1 MEDSKKR
8 RLEEETD
15 AILTKRPKAD
25 AGVHCEADVR
35 MLDTRSHLTML
46 FMGPSGSGKSTIV
59 GQILLL
65 LGLVSI
71 EELQENEALAIADDR
86 QGRQLAYII
95 DNKEDDHRLNDEMQL
110 GNASFEIKSR
120 TFTVLD
126 APGQSRLVPKMI
138 KGAYE
143 ADLGILVISASDGEF
158 EQCFS
163 SLTQEHLQLT
173 SAFGVEKLIVLINK
187 MDTVLWSTARFEEIE
202 EKLSSFLFLKN
213 YFHSENVTFLPVSGL
228 HGDNIE
234 MCRSGTVRS
243 LFDVLEAMDL
253 VPRGDASAPFRMPII
268 QVYTNEDGNHVIY
281 GRVCSGTI
289 KKHDY
294 KHDNLVIMPYQE
306 RPKVVA
312 LYCIKGKIE
321 VDQAGPGDYVSIH
334 IVPPHNDIH
343 PGAVLSSGGAL
354 SRTKSFT
361 AELRFLKTPA
371 RMYNGFKAMLHI
383 HSLEVHNCEIV
394 EMKKF
399 TNGSWSG
406 RRRFVKEGEF
416 ALCRIEVPEDYIS
429 IEEIANFPQLG
440 ELVLRTEGY
449 TVAVGNVISW
459 DQDEDVVMAGF

>member
-1 MEDSKKR
+1 
-8 RLEEETD
+8 
-15 AILTKRPKAD
+15 
-25 AGVHCEADVR
+25 
-35 MLDTRSHLTML
+35 ML

-59 GQILLL
+59 GQILLC

-110 GNASFEIKSR
+110 GNASFEIKRQNLYCFGCTGSE
-120 TFTVLD
+120 
-126 APGQSRLVPKMI
+126 SLVPKMI

-143 ADLGILVISASDGEF
+143 ADLGIPARMLPSY
-158 EQCFS
+158 QCRDS
-163 SLTQEHLQLT
+163 ME
-173 SAFGVEKLIVLINK
+173 
-187 MDTVLWSTARFEEIE
+187 
-202 EKLSSFLFLKN
+202 
-213 YFHSENVTFLPVSGL
+213 
-228 HGDNIE
+228 DNIE

-253 VPRGDASAPFRMPII
+253 CSERGCFCAI
-268 QVYTNEDGNHVIY
+268 
-281 GRVCSGTI
+281 
-289 KKHDY
+289 
-294 KHDNLVIMPYQE
+294 QE

-371 RMYNGFKAMLHI
+371 RMYNGFNAMLHI

-399 TNGSWSG
+399 TNGSWVRKKAFCE
-406 RRRFVKEGEF
+406 RRGI
-416 ALCRIEVPEDYIS
+416 LLS
-429 IEEIANFPQLG
+429 
-440 ELVLRTEGY
+440 
-449 TVAVGNVISW
+449 AV
-459 DQDEDVVMAGF
+459 